1 MEDQIPNLTPTEF
14 ATPVSEKKN
23 KVLPILLVVV
33 VLAAG
38 VVTGYFVSQR
48 KTVVSSEVT
57 PAPED
62 GAKIVKGSEF
72 GVKDLSAFK
81 DKAMGVLEKGGLD
94 GVGTHKLLREGGP
107 SQTVYL
113 TSSVIDLDQ
122 FAGRKVEIN
131 GSTQKV
137 EKAGWFMDV
146 GRVKVLE

>member
-1 MEDQIPNLTPTEF
+1 MEDQIPNLTPNEF
-14 ATPVSEKKN
+14 ATPDSEKKN

-48 KTVVSSEVT
+48 KTVTSGGVI
-57 PAPED
+57 PAPE
-62 GAKIVKGSEF
+62 GGSEIAKGSEF
-72 GVKDLSAFK
+72 GVKDVSAFK

-131 GSTQKV
+131 GATQKV